1 MERVLSQ
8 DEVNALLKGLDGDD
22 GPQQEAVADDAES
35 GVVTYNLGSNDAV
48 NWGHLPSLQMIC
60 EKWARAMQ
68 EEMGAMLLEEAVVAL
83 DDFVYRPFQEFVDT
97 LQMPSSFT
105 ICRLYPLQGSGIFI
119 MESELVTN
127 LMDLLFGGRNQT
139 HVKIEGRDFTA
150 VERHFIHQV
159 AEQALTEMRQCWQT
173 VHPITFEFQR
183 TEINPQFAMVIG
195 SADMAVCCRFSVELN
210 HNETRMYMVFPYS
223 SLEPIK
229 EKLSSVFKGEELVA
243 DTRWV
248 RRLRS
253 RVMETPL
260 PAKVELGRAKVP
272 LGQVAHWEVGDVV
285 VLPNKVSRPLE
296 MTVSGVPKFWGYPGE
311 HDGYIAFQVYGEI
324 QTQDDSI
331 HDEDSN
337 G

>member
-1 MERVLSQ
+1 MEKVLSQ

-22 GPQQEAVADDAES
+22 APQQDAVADDAGS
-35 GVVTYNLGSNDAV
+35 GVVTYDLGSNYTV

-60 EKWARAMQ
+60 EKWARIMQ
-68 EEMGAMLLEEAVVAL
+68 EAMSAMLLEETVVTM

-97 LQMPSSFT
+97 LLMPSSFT
-105 ICRLYPLQGSGIFI
+105 ICRLNPLQGSGIFI

-139 HVKIEGRDFTA
+139 HVKIEGRDFTP

-159 AEQALTEMRQCWQT
+159 AEQALEEMRACWQS

-210 HNETRMYMVFPYS
+210 HNESRMFMVFPYS

-229 EKLSSVFKGEELVA
+229 EKLSSVFKGEEMVA
-243 DTRWV
+243 DQRWV

-253 RVMETPL
+253 RVMETAL
-260 PAKVELGRAKVP
+260 KAKVELGKARVP
-272 LGQVAHWEVGDVV
+272 LGQIANWEVGDVV
-285 VLPNKVSRPLE
+285 VLPNKITQPLE
-296 MTVSGVPKFWGYPGE
+296 MTIAGVPKFWGYPGE
-311 HDGYIAFQVYGEI
+311 HDGYVAFQVYGDI
-324 QTQDDSI
+324 QTQDDSNR
-331 HDEDSN
+331 DEDPN